1 MSEICKHAY
10 IWSSIFF
17 IFYVR
22 ELLDIHVRERKP
34 SYIIYVYVD
43 KRAYYRCSYELSP
56 GPKLLANRWCT
67 ARGRRFISLGV
78 GHCAG
83 TSSDSLEPRMRCA
96 AVRHISQR
104 GEDFSSWKSHRD
116 STLSFS
122 FHITYRYSLFPWKN
136 MAIVIFIY
144 SYMDTY
150 VIVIRKEHEH

>member
-1 MSEICKHAY
+1 MLTYLYMKQYFFY
-10 IWSSIFF
+10 ILCMWT
-17 IFYVR
+17 
-22 ELLDIHVRERKP
+22 LLRYTYVRERKP

-96 AVRHISQR
+96 TVRHISQCKK
-104 GEDFSSWKSHRD
+104 DFSSWKSRPD

-122 FHITYRYSLFPWKN
+122 LHIYIYRYSLFPWKN
-136 MAIVIFIY
+136 VGNGYIY
-144 SYMDTY
+144 L
-150 VIVIRKEHEH
+150 